1 MEISFAAPRAEPRAD
16 ARPHHRD
23 FRSAVRKCYTLPV
36 HEQSKGIAEQEEF
49 TKYIT
54 NVRPKSYKYAIA
66 APLTPAEI
74 KTARERGLGPEA
86 SKSPL
91 EDAFLCR
98 YRRNPKNL
106 HALYSIPE
114 IELALHAML
123 FCSLGLE
130 RSKSD
135 PLYGCQ
141 KCVMEYWTAMLTIFP
156 RCVQEIA
163 VSQCPEV
170 KQYRVHAKKE
180 PKNPKVLTPICLI
193 PSCDV
198 NHPLSK
204 FYAYARVWRL
214 FARIFGDH
222 YEEMPSFYFE
232 RSDEADDDD
241 SDNDDD
247 DLGPGDEE
255 VEEEEEGGDEDE
267 EEGEEKEGEGE
278 EGEEKEHEEEGGDGE
293 EVEEKEHEEEG
304 DGEEEREK
312 EEEEDEETLE
322 YKGSREEIVDKEE
335 EVTETPTARQLTEE
349 RLKRERA
356 IQEKSTAA
364 IEETI
369 RTKAILADS
378 QLQHRVAELLN
389 ETRITIS
396 IADSDQNLIELQIR
410 QDKMLERMDK
420 KRKEQISEYVLHLK
434 KCPTND
440 YEANEYLDIIDDR
453 TKYVGKKIRDEIFR
467 ADRKKFQDKASQYA
481 KAMTT
486 LRGDEST
493 KRREAAEAAIEA
505 QRVKKQYEE
514 HLSLKRIEL
523 LAVNPVALRNAFQQ
537 RQDACQAATDEIFCT
552 RRAMVEP
559 ILLMDI
565 LSEMLKEHTRKQLF
579 ILSHNRKE
587 ALPWKDSYPEVDKN
601 NLFLNRSQMALL
613 GQFCN
618 DNEISTD
625 IFFEH
630 HKLKDL
636 DKKEQYDKIKIFL
649 LSHLCSY
656 FWKET
661 YANPNFT
668 PRLTCNGRKGDT
680 ELAHFDPLV
689 ANSWSVQETSIP
701 DILTAYSTY
710 LQNICFFNQVDS
722 TSKFETSDA
731 DQQCGICGD
740 GAYDHND
747 TQNEK
752 YHAEFMKWNHDNE
765 AKRTEHTRARL
776 LQRKQYRDKHGQGAT
791 PPEYPKYTDIPGKPR
806 EATPLSQP
814 LSVPRMSGQ
823 LCKLNCTCKSYFHPH
838 CIFNLFNKKIDS
850 RHGNGNFRGLILS
863 CPACKTEFRDRLW
876 PYEEEYVISDEDITE
891 MKFPPEKFIQ
901 VTMEK
906 REHMTARLRR
916 VEYMPAPEP
925 VLESVVPVFG
935 TAADF
940 KVAALGRELIFPS
953 M

>member
-36 HEQSKGIAEQEEF
+36 NEQSEDIAEQEEF
-49 TKYIT
+49 TKHIT

-86 SKSPL
+86 SKSEL
-91 EDAFLCR
+91 DDAFTCR
-98 YRRNPKNL
+98 YRRKLGSIPQL
-106 HALYSIPE
+106 WCIPE

-123 FCSLGLE
+123 FCSLGSG

-135 PLYGCQ
+135 PLYGCH

-170 KQYRVHAKKE
+170 GRYRVRAKEE
-180 PKNPKVLTPICLI
+180 PKNPKFLTPICLI

-204 FYAYARVWRL
+204 FYAYAHVWRL
-214 FARIFGDH
+214 FARIFGDD
-222 YEEMPSFYFE
+222 YKEMPSFYFE
-232 RSDEADDDD
+232 RSDEAAADDDDDDDDDD
-241 SDNDDD
+241 SDNDGDF
-247 DLGPGDEE
+247 GPADEE
-255 VEEEEEGGDEDE
+255 VEEEEEEEDGDEDE
-267 EEGEEKEGEGE
+267 GEGGEGE
-278 EGEEKEHEEEGGDGE
+278 EVKK
-293 EVEEKEHEEEG
+293 KEHEEEG
-304 DGEEEREK
+304 DGEEEK
-312 EEEEDEETLE
+312 EEDEETLE
-322 YKGSREEIVDKEE
+322 YKGLHEEIVDKEE
-335 EVTETPTARQLTEE
+335 EVTETLTAKQLAEE

-356 IQEKSTAA
+356 IQEKSAAA

-369 RTKAILADS
+369 RTKATLADAEF
-378 QLQHRVAELLN
+378 QHRVAELLN
-389 ETRITIS
+389 ETRITKS
-396 IADSDQNLIELQIR
+396 IADSDVELTKCQTKE
-410 QDKMLERMDK
+410 DDMLKNMDE
-420 KRKEQISEYVLHLK
+420 KRKEQISGYVTDPDK
-434 KCPTND
+434 IPRND
-440 YEANEYLDIIDDR
+440 YEALAYYDNIEDK
-453 TKYVGKKIRDEIFR
+453 TMYVGTKIRDNIFR
-467 ADRKKFQDKASQYA
+467 DNRQKLQDKASQYA

-486 LRGDEST
+486 LRGDEIT
-493 KRREAAEAAIEA
+493 KRRQAEEAAIEA

-559 ILLMDI
+559 VIAMDI
-565 LSEMLKEHTRKQLF
+565 LSEMLLSHARKQLF

-587 ALPWKDSYPEVDKN
+587 ELPRTNNKSDWMSSGSYTKVDTN
-601 NLFLNRSQMALL
+601 NLFLNRSQMANL

-618 DNEISTD
+618 DNNISTN

-636 DKKEQYDKIKIFL
+636 DKKEQYDKVKNFL

-722 TSKFETSDA
+722 TSKFETDDA
-731 DQQCGICGD
+731 DQKCGICGD

-747 TQNEK
+747 IQNEK
-752 YHAEFMKWNHDNE
+752 YHAEFLKWSEDNE
-765 AKRTEHTRARL
+765 AKRTEDNLARL
-776 LQRKQYRDKHGQGAT
+776 RQRREYRELHGPDAT
-791 PPEYPKYTDIPGKPR
+791 QPEYPKYTDIPNRPR
-806 EATPLSQP
+806 EPTPLSQP

-823 LCKLNCTCKSYFHPH
+823 LCKLNCTCKNYFHPH
-838 CIFNLFNKKIDS
+838 CIFNEFNKKIDR
-850 RHGNGNFRGLILS
+850 RHGNGNFRDLLLS
-863 CPACKTEFRDRLW
+863 CPGCKTEFRDRLW
-876 PYEEEYVISDEDITE
+876 PYEEEFVVSDADITE

-906 REHMTARLRR
+906 REHTTARLQR
-916 VEYMPAPEP
+916 VEYMPAPEA
-925 VLESVVPVFG
+925 VLEAVVPVFG
-935 TAADF
+935 TNADF